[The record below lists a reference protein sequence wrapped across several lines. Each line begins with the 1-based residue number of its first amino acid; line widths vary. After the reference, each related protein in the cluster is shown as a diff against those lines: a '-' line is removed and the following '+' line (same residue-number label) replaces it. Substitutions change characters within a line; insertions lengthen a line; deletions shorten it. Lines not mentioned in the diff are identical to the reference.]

1 MNSLFAFAWR
11 RPANASSS
19 KTLDDAPSS
28 PAPPVVTASTSSDTM
43 TTSATHQTTDI
54 DIDESVAYW
63 KVPAQHAPCTPEGLR
78 SRPTASTLRH
88 ELDLPSHSRQEQQQN
103 QEQQQEPLSSM
114 PWFSRDFLS
123 QSAAVLPPRPIMPS
137 SSWSLQGTTMSSPPV
152 STNSFYARNHGSGD
166 YDEDEDVASS
176 PQMLP
181 GKARTAV
188 GALVALQQQQQQ
200 QSQQHQP
207 QQWLAAQPVHHQ
219 QQQLSSYSQYPNVLP
234 KRNGYG
240 WDDEDQR
247 EDECG
252 EEMPYYEL
260 EDPVMDARTP
270 PRHAMH
276 QEQQQQQQQRLK
288 NQSPISYSSSPAA
301 SPSSFSR
308 PAVNYNY
315 NNTQQQQQDVNTS
328 FSSRAELIQR
338 GVLRNQQPTRYD
350 FDPIVVPDGDRVAGT
365 EVVLP
370 HQSDHLANMS
380 AMSQSIV
387 DHDSLYGNSRAV
399 SEDEA
404 DTRDAGR
411 CNGNTAAALPL
422 DDKSLRQKEIN
433 QRLVNEALLVEVLE
447 RLQDDTQ
454 LVADVQ
460 AVFSSCNELPM
471 DKQDG
476 FLTGFASGT
485 RTVIVNNLN
494 AILTEMESPSQVPGN
509 AETRDDLREALFFCR
524 TAVQMA
530 LPELEKEQGFDKM
543 SIEPQGRW
551 QFLDGLRATIGIIP
565 PESPETVRGGD
576 TSVFSLPSDS
586 AETPMTSNVSL
597 TTTITSAVT
606 TPHKDR
612 SRHQKSAPNGLQL
625 RRTIEI
631 LSTILHKMA
640 VACLGLSKINSE
652 PWNLGAEASIRLTED
667 IKRNYLQ
674 LLAVKQEDVRALVNA
689 FELYLPPLA
698 ITREVSKD
706 DEDDFPPQESQA
718 MTQMLPPPPLLMR
731 AAPAWVNSRAQ
742 VLKIPTAV

>member
-1 MNSLFAFAWR
+1 
-11 RPANASSS
+11 
-19 KTLDDAPSS
+19 
-28 PAPPVVTASTSSDTM
+28 
-43 TTSATHQTTDI
+43 
-54 DIDESVAYW
+54 
-63 KVPAQHAPCTPEGLR
+63 
-78 SRPTASTLRH
+78 
-88 ELDLPSHSRQEQQQN
+88 
-103 QEQQQEPLSSM
+103 
-114 PWFSRDFLS
+114 
-123 QSAAVLPPRPIMPS
+123 MPS
-137 SSWSLQGTTMSSPPV
+137 SSWSLQGTLSSPPV
-152 STNSFYARNHGSGD
+152 STNSFYARNHDD
-166 YDEDEDVASS
+166 YEDDEDVAAS

-188 GALVALQQQQQQ
+188 GALVALQQQQQ
-200 QSQQHQP
+200 SQK
-207 QQWLAAQPVHHQ
+207 WLAAHPVHQQQQ

-252 EEMPYYEL
+252 EEVPYYEL
-260 EDPVMDARTP
+260 EDLVQCARTP
-270 PRHAMH
+270 PRRAM
-276 QEQQQQQQQRLK
+276 QQHHQQQRLN

-308 PAVNYNY
+308 PVVNYNY

-370 HQSDHLANMS
+370 HPSDHLANMS

-404 DTRDAGR
+404 DARDAVQR
-411 CNGNTAAALPL
+411 NGNKAAALTL
-422 DDKSLRQKEIN
+422 DDMSLHQKERN
-433 QRLVNEALLVEVLE
+433 QRLVNEELLVGVLE

-460 AVFSSCNELPM
+460 AVFSGCNEPPM

-476 FLTGFASGT
+476 FLTGFAGDT
-485 RTVIVNNLN
+485 RTVIVRNLN
-494 AILTEMESPSQVPGN
+494 AILTEMESPSQVPVY
-509 AETRDDLREALFFCR
+509 AETHDDLREALFFCR

-530 LPELEKEQGFDKM
+530 VPVSEKNQNVDKM
-543 SIEPQGRW
+543 SIVQQGRW

-565 PESPETVRGGD
+565 PESPQTVRGGD

-606 TPHKDR
+606 TPRNDR
-612 SRHQKSAPNGLQL
+612 TRHQKSANGLQL

-631 LSTILHKMA
+631 ISTILHKMA
-640 VACLGLSKINSE
+640 VACLDLSNINSE
-652 PWNLGAEASIRLTED
+652 TWNLGAEASIRLTED

-674 LLAVKQEDVRALVNA
+674 LLAVKQEDVKALVDA
-689 FELYLPPLA
+689 FELYLPPLT
-698 ITREVSKD
+698 ITREVSCD
-706 DEDDFPPQESQA
+706 AEDDFPPQGSNQA
-718 MTQMLPPPPLLMR
+718 MTRILPPPPVMMR
-731 AAPAWVNSRAQ
+731 AAPSWVHSRVQVLEDADTDSRVVQQPAPCNRRMSRTPCRESDLFSPATDDMQTKNSVEHDDGYMEEYDDLRRTVGSNDYCDDEERRDGPEERDGPVERQGHDGHDPAANRFSRA
-742 VLKIPTAV
+742 LANCCSMEDKDEYSKHKRE